1 LCVLFDSEV
10 IYIDGKEDA
19 MRLLILGLWW
29 MLSALAWAG
38 ETVDVNVANADELSA
53 VLTGIGPAKAEKIIA
68 FREAFGP
75 IQTPEELLAVKGIG
89 RKTLEKNR
97 SRIVTV
103 LIKPQ
108 TAPKHVSGLDDTPA
122 SH

>member
-1 LCVLFDSEV
+1 MRTIV
-10 IYIDGKEDA
+10 I
-19 MRLLILGLWW
+19 LTWW
-29 MLSALAWAG
+29 MLSAIALAG
-38 ETVDVNVANADELSA
+38 DTVDVNVADVDELSA
-53 VLTGIGPAKAEKIIA
+53 VLIGIGPAKAEKIIA

-97 SRIVTV
+97 SRIITL

-108 TAPKHVSGLDDTPA
+108 TATKQPVGLDDTPA
-122 SH
+122 NH

>member
-1 LCVLFDSEV
+1 
-10 IYIDGKEDA
+10 